1 MRNRRDRQG
10 EYVPGHWKLGIVSLE
25 LCRMALHCAVVLA
38 LSLWF
43 VCVLGRLCARAVFF
57 ALLAPVLAWIF
68 KINFVWH

>member
-43 VCVLGRLCARAVFF
+43 VCVCWVACVRAPFFF

-68 KINFVWH
+68 

>member
-10 EYVPGHWKLGIVSLE
+10 EYVSSHWELGIVSLE

-43 VCVLGRLCARAVFF
+43 VCVLERLCARAVFF
-57 ALLAPVLAWIF
+57 ASLAPVLALIF
-68 KINFVWH
+68 